1 MFKKRITPST
11 GQIIIYW
18 IMQNFGFTNTYP
30 LNGDLS
36 GPSFSKGKSLSSGY
50 CNKLL
55 VSLILIHWILIYLMD
70 SAIDLLN
77 NWGLVDNTFHMW
89 LNYNLGKVNL
99 ETTLAG
105 QRVSPRQIGLC
116 RVAAESAWA
125 YK

>member
-1 MFKKRITPST
+1 
-11 GQIIIYW
+11 
-18 IMQNFGFTNTYP
+18 
-30 LNGDLS
+30 
-36 GPSFSKGKSLSSGY
+36 
-50 CNKLL
+50 
-55 VSLILIHWILIYLMD
+55 MD

-77 NWGLVDNTFHMW
+77 NWGPVDNTFHMW

-116 RVAAESAWA
+116 RMAAESLGA

>member
-1 MFKKRITPST
+1 M
-11 GQIIIYW
+11 
-18 IMQNFGFTNTYP
+18 
-30 LNGDLS
+30 
-36 GPSFSKGKSLSSGY
+36 
-50 CNKLL
+50 
-55 VSLILIHWILIYLMD
+55 VSLILIHWIVIYLMD

-89 LNYNLGKVNL
+89 LNYNLRKVNL

-116 RVAAESAWA
+116 RVAAKSAWA